1 MTASLLQFLRVLVL
15 AAAAVA
21 AVAALAVMA
30 VHARRINPFGR
41 AGQWIRR
48 LTDPLLVPIERRL
61 LRTRF
66 DPRYAPWWL
75 VGVTVFG
82 GILLLTVV
90 EWLAIEVV
98 TLRAAADA
106 GSRGL
111 LYVILDWTFGLL
123 GLALIVRVMG
133 SWIGVPASN
142 RWMRPFALAT
152 EWLLA
157 PLRRII
163 PSFRMFDVTP
173 LVAWFLL
180 QLLHAVVLRAL

>member
-1 MTASLLQFLRVLVL
+1 MIADLLVTLRFLVL

-21 AVAALAVMA
+21 TVAALAAMA
-30 VHARRINPFGR
+30 VHARRIDPFGR
-41 AGQWIRR
+41 TGRRIRR

-61 LRTRF
+61 LRARLS
-66 DPRYAPWWL
+66 PQHAPWWL
-75 VGVTVFG
+75 IGVTIFV

-90 EWLAIEVV
+90 EWVAIEVL

-111 LYVILDWTFGLL
+111 LFVVLDWVFGLL
-123 GLALIVRVMG
+123 SLALIVRVIG
-133 SWIGVPASN
+133 SWVGASAYS
-142 RWMRPFALAT
+142 RWMRPFVLAT

-163 PSFRMFDVTP
+163 PSFAMFDVTP
-173 LVAWFLL
+173 LVAWFLIQFL
-180 QLLHAVVLRAL
+180 RAVVLRAL